1 MSIDELLIDK
11 NMNQVINSL
20 NETLDVLKDLTHPL
34 RITMNPEEKKKDEL
48 FRRVRD
54 LRLETEKLVQIMN
67 TDDARKD
74 LKTIREITSK
84 VKSIVEEKN
93 RLKEE
98 IRLMNEIKV

>member
-1 MSIDELLIDK
+1 
-11 NMNQVINSL
+11 
-20 NETLDVLKDLTHPL
+20 VLKDLTHPL